1 MDPYSILKNLSIAAI
16 PLLFAIIFHEIAHGW
31 VANRLGDPTAKQ
43 MGRLTINPIVHIDIF
58 GTIIMPII
66 LLIFSHGNFSFGYAK
81 PVPVNPFNLRNP
93 KRNMA
98 IVSFA
103 GPATN
108 IIIAA
113 ISILLVI
120 IIAALQL
127 STLLPQF
134 LASKLLIPVSQML
147 SFSATINIFLAA
159 FNLIPIPPLDG
170 GRVLIGLL
178 PDRYAYSFS
187 KIEPYGFMIVF
198 ALIILGITDYFVIPV
213 ATVIRGLLIL
223 IFSPLRVLL

>member
-93 KRNMA
+93 KRDMA

-108 IIIAA
+108 IILAA

>member
-1 MDPYSILKNLSIAAI
+1 LDPYSILKNLSIAAI

-93 KRNMA
+93 KRDMA

-108 IIIAA
+108 IILAA
-113 ISILLVI
+113 ISILLAI

-127 STLLPQF
+127 SNLLPQF
-134 LASKLLIPVSQML
+134 LASKLLIPISQML

-187 KIEPYGFMIVF
+187 KIEPFGFMILF
-198 ALIILGITDYFVIPV
+198 TLIILGITDYFVIPI

-223 IFSPLRVLL
+223 IFSPLRWLL

>member
-108 IIIAA
+108 IFLAA

>member
-1 MDPYSILKNLSIAAI
+1 MLKNLSIAAI

-93 KRNMA
+93 KRDMA

-108 IIIAA
+108 IILAA
-113 ISILLVI
+113 ISILLAI

-134 LASKLLIPVSQML
+134 LASKLLIPISQML

-187 KIEPYGFMIVF
+187 KIEPFGFMILF
-198 ALIILGITDYFVIPV
+198 TLIILGITDYFVIPI

-223 IFSPLRVLL
+223 IFSPLRWLL

>member
-58 GTIIMPII
+58 GTIIMPTI

-93 KRNMA
+93 KRDMA

-108 IIIAA
+108 IILAA

>member
-93 KRNMA
+93 KRDMA

-108 IIIAA
+108 IILAA
-113 ISILLVI
+113 ISILIVI

>member
-1 MDPYSILKNLSIAAI
+1 MDPYSILKNLSIAVI
-16 PLLFAIIFHEIAHGW
+16 PLLFAIIFHEISHGW

-93 KRNMA
+93 KRDMA

-108 IIIAA
+108 IILAA
-113 ISILLVI
+113 ISILLAI

-134 LASKLLIPVSQML
+134 LASKLLIPISQML

-187 KIEPYGFMIVF
+187 KIEPFGFMILF
-198 ALIILGITDYFVIPV
+198 TLIILGITDYFVIPI

-223 IFSPLRVLL
+223 IFSPLRWLL

>member
-1 MDPYSILKNLSIAAI
+1 LDPYSILKNLSIAAI

-108 IIIAA
+108 IFLAA